1 MDFCIRTK
9 MTSMHLTETNPNKR
23 DKNVSLFDM
32 NSRDRKSGCEVQ
44 EMGVGVERSWK
55 VLGENI

>member
-1 MDFCIRTK
+1 